1 MKRNKSLDNGQKII
15 VRTEQDPKGQTK
27 NFLKK
32 QTKGLSMMEIVVKRK
47 PNQPAGFKA
56 NLNADMPG
64 KQKKPHFIQSPEER
78 KE

>member
-1 MKRNKSLDNGQKII
+1 
-15 VRTEQDPKGQTK
+15 
-27 NFLKK
+27 
-32 QTKGLSMMEIVVKRK
+32 MMEIVVKRK